1 MNDAVASSLP
11 IFPWAHATQARE
23 ELAER
28 RSVGEA
34 EMVSYLGDT
43 PTQRKVTPAEYLHV
57 RAVSDNFCIV
67 SDLDL

>member
-28 RSVGEA
+28 RGVSEA
-34 EMVSYLGDT
+34 EMVSYLADT
-43 PTQRKVTPAEYLHV
+43 HLGGLQQERGLHQ
-57 RAVSDNFCIV
+57 
-67 SDLDL
+67 